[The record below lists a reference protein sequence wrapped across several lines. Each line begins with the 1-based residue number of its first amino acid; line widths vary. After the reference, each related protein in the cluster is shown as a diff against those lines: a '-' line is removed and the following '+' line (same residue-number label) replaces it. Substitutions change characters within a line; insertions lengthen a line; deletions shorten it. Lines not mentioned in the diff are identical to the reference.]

1 MRGDP
6 RHRQTW
12 LREGKREQGRFD
24 SKPEEKGRRRG
35 AEKDHGN
42 TKSAGRMGQKPFART
57 FPTEEELES
66 RADEPLAA
74 FERKEHVV
82 REKMV
87 EVESVKVR
95 ARW

>member
-1 MRGDP
+1 M
-6 RHRQTW
+6 
-12 LREGKREQGRFD
+12 
-24 SKPEEKGRRRG
+24 
-35 AEKDHGN
+35 EKDHGN
-42 TKSAGRMGQKPFART
+42 TKSAGKMGQKPFART

-82 REKMV
+82 REKLV

-95 ARW
+95 ARRQTRKVKVSSLHPRLTRNESPTSPNTAAS